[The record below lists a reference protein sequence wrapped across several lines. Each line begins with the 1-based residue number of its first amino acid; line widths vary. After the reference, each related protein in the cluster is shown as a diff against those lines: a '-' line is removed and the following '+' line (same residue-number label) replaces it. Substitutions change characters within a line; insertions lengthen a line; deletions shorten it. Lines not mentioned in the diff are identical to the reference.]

1 MKELPT
7 KSPLDRISYED
18 LYRRWEKGNWSAM
31 EINFSEDKEQWHNTF
46 SEIERKAALWNYSL
60 FFHGE
65 DSVTDNLSPYID
77 AAPKEEQKYFLAT
90 QQVDEARHAVFFK
103 RFMHEVVGA
112 GTGDIASALEAT
124 RPELTWGFRKTFAK
138 LDQVAD
144 ELRRDHSRPKFAQ
157 AITMYHLVVE
167 AALAQPGQHFIESYL
182 TERGL
187 LPGFAGGMKN
197 VSLDEQRH
205 IGFGV
210 KVLSELIAEDPECKD
225 AIADLLSEVMVFTI
239 GVLQPPNWDRRYTEC
254 FGFTLEDIYAE
265 GFASFETKMRTA
277 GLPLEE
283 IQYALPIPLE
293 LDQKARAERAIKLL
307 EAGYAGEKNGP
318 PARDHES
325 MELLFDSI
333 QRSARTDL
341 APDAMTI
348 QWDFSDA
355 EPWYLRID
363 NGSTSTESGRAPSPD
378 VTLSCRFDDWVDVIA
393 AREDPRK
400 QMLKRKIRPKGGLRA
415 LYRMSKVFPR

>member
-1 MKELPT
+1 
-7 KSPLDRISYED
+7 
-18 LYRRWEKGNWSAM
+18 
-31 EINFSEDKEQWHNTF
+31 
-46 SEIERKAALWNYSL
+46 
-60 FFHGE
+60 
-65 DSVTDNLSPYID
+65 
-77 AAPKEEQKYFLAT
+77 
-90 QQVDEARHAVFFK
+90 
-103 RFMHEVVGA
+103 
-112 GTGDIASALEAT
+112 
-124 RPELTWGFRKTFAK
+124 
-138 LDQVAD
+138 
-144 ELRRDHSRPKFAQ
+144 
-157 AITMYHLVVE
+157 
-167 AALAQPGQHFIESYL
+167 
-182 TERGL
+182 
-187 LPGFAGGMKN
+187 MKN

-225 AIADLLSEVMVFTI
+225 AVADLLSEVMVFTI

>member
-1 MKELPT
+1 MSAPAGSSVTDAISYDDLYARWERGNWRATEIDL
-7 KSPLDRISYED
+7 SQDRIDWHER
-18 LYRRWEKGNWSAM
+18 LTE
-31 EINFSEDKEQWHNTF
+31 EQRC
-46 SEIERKAALWNYSL
+46 SALWLYSL

-65 DSVTDNLSPYID
+65 DSVADNLSPYID

-112 GTGDIASALEAT
+112 GDGSIASSLEAT
-124 RPELTWGFRKTFAK
+124 RPELTWGFRKTFEK

-144 ELRRDHSRPKFAQ
+144 ELRRDRSKPKFAQ

-182 TERGL
+182 TERNL

-293 LDQKARAERAIKLL
+293 LDQKTRAERAIRLL
-307 EAGYAGEKNGP
+307 EAGYAGQKNGP

-325 MELLFDSI
+325 MELLFDTI
-333 QRSARTDL
+333 QRSARTDVAEGPL
-341 APDAMTI
+341 TI
-348 QWDFSDA
+348 QWDFADA
-355 EPWYLRID
+355 EPWYVRVD
-363 NGSTSTESGRAPSPD
+363 NGSTSADSG
-378 VTLSCRFDDWVDVIA
+378 
-393 AREDPRK
+393 
-400 QMLKRKIRPKGGLRA
+400 
-415 LYRMSKVFPR
+415 

>member
-1 MKELPT
+1 
-7 KSPLDRISYED
+7 
-18 LYRRWEKGNWSAM
+18 
-31 EINFSEDKEQWHNTF
+31 
-46 SEIERKAALWNYSL
+46 
-60 FFHGE
+60 
-65 DSVTDNLSPYID
+65 
-77 AAPKEEQKYFLAT
+77 
-90 QQVDEARHAVFFK
+90 
-103 RFMHEVVGA
+103 
-112 GTGDIASALEAT
+112 
-124 RPELTWGFRKTFAK
+124 
-138 LDQVAD
+138 
-144 ELRRDHSRPKFAQ
+144 
-157 AITMYHLVVE
+157 MYHLVVE

-182 TERGL
+182 TERKL
-187 LPGFAGGMKN
+187 LPGFSAGMKN

-210 KVLSELIAEDPECKD
+210 KVLSELIADDPECKD
-225 AIADLLSEVMVFTI
+225 AVADLLAEVMVFTI

-293 LDQKARAERAIKLL
+293 LDQKTRAERAIKLL

-318 PARDHES
+318 PARDHDS

-341 APDAMTI
+341 APGAMTI

-363 NGSTSTESGRAPSPD
+363 NGSTSAEAGQATSPD

-393 AREDPRK
+393 AREDARK
-400 QMLKRKIRPKGGLRA
+400 QMLKRKIRPKGSLLS
-415 LYRMSKVFPR
+415 LYRMTKVFPR